1 MLKKFIAG
9 SALAA
14 AVLAMAAPA
23 ASAASWGVSRGTHPN
38 QAAATAKCNQGKFNG
53 WWDGCR
59 YKIANPDTGTVELLT
74 NR

>member
-14 AVLAMAAPA
+14 AVLTMAAPA
-23 ASAASWGVSRGTHPN
+23 ASAAGFVSRGTFPN
-38 QAAATAKCNQGKFNG
+38 QAAANEKCLQGKVNG
-53 WWDGCR
+53 WWDGCSFR
-59 YKIANPDTGTVELLT
+59 IANPTTRTVELLT